1 MTLRQD
7 RSVDDTLARIAQAGV
22 IPVIRAASADEA
34 LRAVE
39 AIYAA
44 GIPIVEV
51 TMTVPDAARAIART
65 RELHGDDVVVGAGT
79 VTSAEDARRCIDAG
93 ASFLVSPG
101 LSVSVLT
108 TAREMNI
115 LAIPGAF
122 TPTEVM
128 NAVEAG
134 ARAIKIFPCSSG
146 GGPKHL
152 KALRGPFPHVALIPT
167 GGVNASNAADYI
179 EAGAFALGAGGDLLD
194 TAALRNGETGSTTNA
209 AKELLAAIHAAR
221 SNIIS

>member
-1 MTLRQD
+1 
-7 RSVDDTLARIAQAGV
+7 
-22 IPVIRAASADEA
+22 
-34 LRAVE
+34 VE

>member
-79 VTSAEDARRCIDAG
+79 VTSAEDARRCIEAG